1 MKKISELSVNY
12 QHTVKKMFD
21 FNPTDILLKIL
32 TNKSTEYLIIIN
44 FIINNKFILL

>member
-1 MKKISELSVNY
+1 MEKISELSVNY

-21 FNPTDILLKIL
+21 FNPTGILLKIL
-32 TNKSTEYLIIIN
+32 TNKSTEYIIIN